1 MFKYFNSVR
10 KFSKK
15 KRNWDEERKEY
26 EPCTWQI
33 KKEEALFGSAE
44 RERERLMKNM
54 LRHRRKKKKRE
65 RDLFPEAACRSAE
78 SGFTCSFPATHMQ
91 TFDSERNYTTRIAST
106 SYLKPKQNTTN
117 TRSRRT
123 TNIAFHLHFL
133 SAEKAKH
140 YSSFLVCRKEE
151 KKIATISVACK

>member
-15 KRNWDEERKEY
+15 KIGMRREKNMSHVPGKLKRKKLY
-26 EPCTWQI
+26 LVLQ
-33 KKEEALFGSAE
+33 KE

-54 LRHRRKKKKRE
+54 LSAKKERE

-151 KKIATISVACK
+151 KR